1 MDTNGLINRLM
12 RVLRFDASVY
22 REVAA
27 DANAL
32 PQALVVVAAAAVASG
47 LGNFGQLGAQSI
59 GGVLVLV
66 VIGILGSLVGYALY
80 AGVAAVIARSMFQGK
95 TDFQEMARTLGFAYV
110 WSGLG
115 ILNAI
120 PCVGGVFAFIGSLVA
135 IVAGVIALRE
145 SAEFDTTK
153 AVITA
158 VVSGL
163 VAGFAVFCA
172 TALVGAP
179 IIAMLGLAA
188 GAGAG
193 Q

>member
-1 MDTNGLINRLM
+1 MDTGSLISRLL
-12 RVLRFDASVY
+12 RVIRFDASVF

-32 PQALVVVAAAAVASG
+32 PQALVVVVAAAVLSG
-47 LGNFGQLGAQSI
+47 LGNFGQLSTQSI
-59 GGVLVLV
+59 TGVLVLV
-66 VIGILGSLVGYALY
+66 VLGIVGSLVGYGLY
-80 AGVAAVIARSMFQGK
+80 AGVAAILARSLFQGK

-110 WSGLG
+110 WNAAG
-115 ILNAI
+115 ILNII
-120 PCVGGVFAFIGSLVA
+120 PCLGGVFVLIGGLVA

-158 VVSGL
+158 VVAGL
-163 VAGFAVFCA
+163 VAAFATFCA
-172 TALVGAP
+172 TAIVGGP
-179 IIAMLGLAA
+179 ILLMLGAA
-188 GAGAG
+188 SGAG

>member
-1 MDTNGLINRLM
+1 MDTNSLINRVM

-32 PQALVVVAAAAVASG
+32 PQALTLVVAAAVLSG
-47 LGNFGQLGAQSI
+47 LGNFGQLGTQTI
-59 GGVLVLV
+59 VGVLVLV
-66 VIGILGSLVGYALY
+66 VLGTLGSLIGYALY
-80 AGVAAVIARSMFQGK
+80 AGVAALVAQNVFQGK
-95 TDFQEMARTLGFAYV
+95 TNFQEMARTLGFAYV
-110 WSGLG
+110 WNGLG
-115 ILNAI
+115 ILSII
-120 PCVGGVFAFIGSLVA
+120 PCVGPFMALLGNLVA

-158 VVSGL
+158 VVAGV
-163 VAGFAVFCA
+163 VAGFAAFCA
-172 TALVGAP
+172 TGIIGLP
-179 IIAMLGLAA
+179 IIAMLGAA
-188 GAGAG
+188 SGAG